1 MWTGPRGRKR
11 VFSRFLPS
19 CDIVRLNPVGGGLDR
34 LWIIGREVKLPMK
47 NRILLLYLLCCLL
60 ICTQLG
66 CAVPRLLWP
75 QEDIAPS
82 QVTGTAAA
90 QRVLVASRNS
100 EFKNALVDRLKS
112 ALQSDGASIEIV
124 GISRL
129 EAVHAKDYS
138 AVVLVGT
145 CIAWGLDPDI
155 QAFLDRQP
163 QQENMIVVT
172 TSGDGTWLPEKKD
185 RGFDAVAAASTM
197 VTVDIVANDV
207 ITRIR
212 ARLHRN

>member
-1 MWTGPRGRKR
+1 
-11 VFSRFLPS
+11 
-19 CDIVRLNPVGGGLDR
+19 
-34 LWIIGREVKLPMK
+34 MK
-47 NRILLLYLLCCLL
+47 NRSVLLYLLCCSL

-66 CAVPRLLWP
+66 CALPRLLWP

-82 QVTGTAAA
+82 EVTGPAAA

-100 EFKNALVDRLKS
+100 EFKNALVDRLKY
-112 ALQSDGASIEIV
+112 ALQSDGASIEVV
-124 GISRL
+124 GIAQL
-129 EAVHAKDYS
+129 EAVNAKDYS

-155 QAFLDRQP
+155 QAFLDRHT

-172 TSGDGTWLPEKKD
+172 TSGDGNWLPEKKD
-185 RGFDAVAAASTM
+185 RDFDAVAAASTM
-197 VTVDIVANDV
+197 VTVDSVANDV

-212 ARLHRN
+212 ARLHKD